1 MGCFGRNEALIPRLS
16 QLVGSGGQDRV
27 PLPQLTPPVG
37 SICHGETSCLQLLDV
52 HGQQVGGGE
61 GRLGPEAPSFH
72 QTQAVALQEY
82 LEDQPG
88 K

>member
-1 MGCFGRNEALIPRLS
+1 MSCFGHNEAPAS
-16 QLVGSGGQDRV
+16 HPNQLVGSARQDRV
-27 PLPQLTPPVG
+27 PLPQFTPPVS
-37 SICHGETSCLQLLDV
+37 SISHGEASGLKLLDV
-52 HGQQVGGGE
+52 HGQQVGGGK
-61 GRLGPEAPSFH
+61 GRLGPEAPSLH